1 MKRITAP
8 FAVIV
13 VVLLT
18 ALSSSVS
25 GQHGP
30 TLSHDLSA
38 HPAGHRGHR
47 IIVQADP
54 AVVASLRG
62 RGAPGGCGR
71 GGGGGVVVGGGGGGG
86 GPGGGFFP
94 PNNSRR
100 SPAIPRLRTS

>member
-47 IIVQADP
+47 IIVHRVGRRLA
-54 AVVASLRG
+54 AAASH
-62 RGAPGGCGR
+62 
-71 GGGGGVVVGGGGGGG
+71 
-86 GPGGGFFP
+86 
-94 PNNSRR
+94 
-100 SPAIPRLRTS
+100 